1 MSLVS
6 TLTDIWQRFQGELF
20 PKLAEEVG
28 ELHTKHRRL
37 VAVLDMVPVEGF
49 VGVRSGGSGRPVED
63 RAALGRAFI
72 AKAIWDFPTTRELM
86 DRIACDPVP
95 RRLCG
100 WSRVGEVPSEATFSR
115 AFGEFARS
123 RLPER
128 MHEAV
133 VRTAFE
139 ETIVGHVSRD
149 STAIDAREKPE
160 PKVKDET
167 TKRKLGR
174 PRQGEAVAKRPSRL
188 KRQLRMDRDTMI
200 DELPTAPT
208 VGSKKNAKGFGETWR
223 GYKLHIDDADSGI
236 PISCLLTSASLH
248 DSQAA
253 IPLATLSTERVTYLY
268 ELMDAAYDTEE
279 IGWHSYLSGHVP
291 IIDVNTRRDKD
302 WKKERAREARA
313 QRCAGHSDPIRVRY
327 NQRST
332 VERVNSRI
340 KDSYGG
346 RHVRVRGHDKVFCH
360 LMFGVLALTVDQL
373 MRLTL

>member
-6 TLTDIWQRFQGELF
+6 SLTDIWNRFQGELF
-20 PKLAEEVG
+20 PKLATEVG

-37 VAVLDMVPVEGF
+37 VAVLDMVGVEGF
-49 VGVRSGGSGRPVED
+49 VGVRGGGSGRPVED
-63 RAALGRAFI
+63 RAALARAFI
-72 AKAIWDFPTTRELM
+72 AKAVWDFPTTRDLM
-86 DRIACDPVP
+86 DRIACDPVL

-100 WSRVGEVPSEATFSR
+100 WSRVGAIPSEATFSR

-133 VRTAFE
+133 IRTAFE

-149 STAIDAREKPE
+149 STAIEAGEKPE
-160 PKVKDET
+160 PKATDET
-167 TKRKLGR
+167 VERNPGR
-174 PRQGEAVAKRPSRL
+174 PRKGEAKRPTRL
-188 KRQLRMDRDTMI
+188 QRQLRMDRTAMI
-200 DELPTAPT
+200 DELPTDPA
-208 VGSKKNAKGFGETWR
+208 VGSKKNAKGFVETWR
-223 GYKLHIDDADSGI
+223 GYKLHVDTADSGV

-268 ELMDAAYDTEE
+268 ELMDAAYDAEE

-291 IIDVNTRRDKD
+291 IIDVNTRRDRH

-313 QRCAGHSDPIRVRY
+313 RRCAGHRDPQRVRY

-346 RHVRVRGHDKVFCH
+346 RHVRVRGHHKVFCH

>member
-6 TLTDIWQRFQGELF
+6 SLTDIWKRFQGELF
-20 PKLAEEVG
+20 PRLTEEVG
-28 ELHTKHRRL
+28 ELQTKHRRL
-37 VAVLDMVPVEGF
+37 VAVLDMVAVEGF

-63 RAALGRAFI
+63 RSALARAFI
-72 AKAIWDFPTTRELM
+72 AKAVWDFPTTRDLM
-86 DRIACDPVP
+86 DRLACDPVL

-100 WSRVGEVPSEATFSR
+100 WARVVEIPSESTFSR

-133 VRTAFE
+133 VKAAFE
-139 ETIVGHVSRD
+139 ETIVGHISRD
-149 STAIDAREKPE
+149 STAIEAREKPE
-160 PKVKDET
+160 AKVKDET
-167 TKRKLGR
+167 
-174 PRQGEAVAKRPSRL
+174 AKRPRRL
-188 KRQLRMDRDTMI
+188 QRQLRMDREAML
-200 DELPTAPT
+200 DELPKAPT
-208 VGSKKNAKGFGETWR
+208 VGLRKNAKGFVETWR
-223 GYKLHIDDADSGI
+223 GYKLHVDAADPGV

-268 ELMDAAYDTEE
+268 ELMDAAYDSEE

-291 IIDVNTRRDKD
+291 IIDVNTRRDKE
-302 WKKERAREARA
+302 WKNERAREARA
-313 QRCAGHSDPIRVRY
+313 RRCAGYADPRRVRY
-327 NQRST
+327 NERST

-346 RHVRVRGHDKVFCH
+346 RHVRVRGHEKVLCH

>member
-1 MSLVS
+1 M
-6 TLTDIWQRFQGELF
+6 
-20 PKLAEEVG
+20 
-28 ELHTKHRRL
+28 
-37 VAVLDMVPVEGF
+37 VAVEGF
-49 VGVRSGGSGRPVED
+49 VGVCSGGSGRPAED
-63 RAALGRAFI
+63 RGALARAFI
-72 AKAIWDFPTTRELM
+72 AKAVWDFPTTRDLM
-86 DRIACDPVP
+86 DRVACDPVL

-100 WSRVGEVPSEATFSR
+100 WSRVGEIPSESTFSR

-133 VRTAFE
+133 VKAAFE
-139 ETIVGHVSRD
+139 ETIVGHISRD
-149 STAIDAREKPE
+149 STAIDVREKPE
-160 PKVKDET
+160 PKDGK
-167 TKRKLGR
+167 
-174 PRQGEAVAKRPSRL
+174 AKRPSRL
-188 KRQLRMDRDTMI
+188 QRQLRMDRDTML

-208 VGSKKNAKGFGETWR
+208 VGLRKNAKGFLETWR
-223 GYKLHIDDADSGI
+223 GYKLHVDAADSGV

-268 ELMDAAYDTEE
+268 ELMDAAYDSKE
-279 IGWHSYLSGHVP
+279 IGRHSYLSGHVP
-291 IIDVNTRRDKD
+291 IIDVNTHRDKER
-302 WKKERAREARA
+302 KKERAREARA
-313 QRCAGHSDPIRVRY
+313 RRCAGYSDPRRVRY
-327 NQRST
+327 NERST

-346 RHVRVRGHDKVFCH
+346 RHVRVRGHEKVFCH

>member
-6 TLTDIWQRFQGELF
+6 TLTDIWNRFQGELF
-20 PKLAEEVG
+20 PELAEEVG

-37 VAVLDMVPVEGF
+37 VAILDMVPVEGF
-49 VGVRSGGSGRPVED
+49 VGVRNGGGNGRPVED
-63 RAALGRAFI
+63 RAALARAFI
-72 AKAIWDFPTTRELM
+72 AKAVWDFPTTRELL
-86 DRIACDPVP
+86 DRIACDPVL

-100 WSRVGEVPSEATFSR
+100 WSRVGGIPSEATFSR

-128 MHEAV
+128 MHEAL

-139 ETIVGHVSRD
+139 DTIVGHVSRD
-149 STAIDAREKPE
+149 STAIEAREKPE
-160 PKVKDET
+160 PKEET
-167 TKRKLGR
+167 ARREPGR
-174 PRQGEAVAKRPSRL
+174 PRKGEEGARQPSRL
-188 KRQLRMDRDTMI
+188 KRQLRMDREAMI
-200 DELPTAPT
+200 DELPKAPA
-208 VGSKKNAKGFGETWR
+208 VGSKKNAQGFVETWR
-223 GYKLHIDDADSGI
+223 GYKLHIDASDSGI
-236 PISCLLTSASLH
+236 PISCVLTAASLH

-268 ELMDAAYDTEE
+268 ELMDAAYDAEE

-302 WKKERAREARA
+302 WKTERAREARA
-313 QRCAGHSDPIRVRY
+313 QRCAGHRDPSRVRY
-327 NQRST
+327 HERAT